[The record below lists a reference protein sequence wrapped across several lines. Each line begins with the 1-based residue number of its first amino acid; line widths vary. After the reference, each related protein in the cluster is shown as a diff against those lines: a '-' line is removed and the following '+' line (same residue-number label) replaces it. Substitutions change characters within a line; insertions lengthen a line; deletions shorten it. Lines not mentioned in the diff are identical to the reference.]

1 MQSDL
6 ILCNKHFNKDLI
18 EAFKA
23 LKRFKYKQLNI
34 YGLRPSATN
43 VVISS
48 NKVI

>member
-23 LKRFKYKQLNI
+23 LEQFKYKQPQKLNFFPKNPYHI
-34 YGLRPSATN
+34 KGFVY
-43 VVISS
+43 
-48 NKVI
+48 